1 MRHVLTSVFFPF
13 LQSVTPSLLPYRGL
27 KYVESATWQSLD
39 NDPQFI
45 VNSRLFNIL
54 SGWISVRVNIDSE
67 SIVIPKLYFDFG
79 EGYSEARAVTM
90 YQIDEGI
97 YQAELMLPKALD
109 NLRFDPTD
117 EASIFTI
124 SSFQIRAHSEL
135 LHTVYQFISIMKHD
149 HKSDTDTLRIFKKSY
164 ARYKKHHW
172 TGMLERL
179 EKEYNRLHP
188 FRVQRATSV
197 HIDYLNWIRKN
208 ERNHN
213 NEIFDKDLFKYTPL
227 ISIVMPTYNTPA
239 EYLKKAID
247 SVIDQS
253 YPYWELCIADDASS
267 DGNTLQLLAQH
278 MKKYDRIHVV
288 FRNTNGDI
296 SLASNT
302 ALDMAKGEYVAFLDH
317 DDMLAP
323 NALLEVVK
331 VINSRAD
338 AKFIYSDEDKIDE
351 RGRRFAPHFKSDW
364 NPDMFL
370 SHNYISHLSVIQK
383 SLLDKVENF
392 RVGYEGSQ
400 DYELF
405 LRVIDQLSPYEIVH
419 IEKILYHWRAFEGS
433 TAFDPKAKSH
443 TTAAGLK
450 ALKDYFFTK
459 NEVVKVEEG
468 LLPNTYKVIYPIADE
483 PLVSLIIPTR
493 DGYDILFLC
502 IKSILE
508 KTIYKNYEI
517 IIIDNQTTDL
527 KTLAY
532 LDDLTKTYSCIRIIK
547 YDKAFNYSAINNFAV
562 THANGD
568 IVGLVNNDVEII
580 SDHWLTE
587 MVQHALRPEIGVV
600 GAKLYY
606 DDDTIQHAG
615 VILGIGGVAG
625 HSHKS
630 YKKSDHG
637 YFSRLKIIQ
646 NYSAV
651 TGACLIVRK
660 MLFEEVTGLNEDHL
674 GIAFNDVDFC
684 LKLQEKGYRN
694 LWTPYVE
701 LYHHESVSRGE
712 EDDRIKRERFNSEV
726 NYMKKKW
733 GEKLKEDPFYNSNL
747 TLMHENFTIKEDTV
761 NASR

>member
-1 MRHVLTSVFFPF
+1 MPCRA
-13 LQSVTPSLLPYRGL
+13 L
-27 KYVESATWQSLD
+27 KRVESAAWQSLD
-39 NDPQFI
+39 NDPQFT
-45 VNSRLFNIL
+45 VSSRLFNIL
-54 SGWISVRVNIDSE
+54 AGWISVRVKIDSE

-97 YQAELMLPKALD
+97 YQAELMLPSVLK

-117 EASIFTI
+117 EASVFTI
-124 SSFQIRAHSEL
+124 SAFQIRAHSEL
-135 LHTVYQFISIMKHD
+135 FHTVHQFMSIMKHD
-149 HKSDTDTLRIFKKSY
+149 HKSDTDTLRILKKSY

-179 EKEYNRLHP
+179 EKEYRKLHP
-188 FRVQRATSV
+188 FRIQRASSV

-213 NEIFDKDLFKYTPL
+213 HEIFDKDLFDYTPL
-227 ISIVMPTYNTPA
+227 ISIVMPTYNTPIP
-239 EYLKKAID
+239 YLKKALD
-247 SVIDQS
+247 SVLDQS
-253 YPYWELCIADDASS
+253 YPHWELCIADDASTNE
-267 DGNTLQLLAQH
+267 DTLSLLH
-278 MKKYDRIHVV
+278 KYMKQYDTIHVT
-288 FRNTNGDI
+288 FRKTNGNI

-302 ALDMAKGEYVAFLDH
+302 ALDLAKGEYVAFLDH

-323 NALLEVVK
+323 NALLEVIK
-331 VINSRAD
+331 VINSRRD
-338 AKFIYSDEDKIDE
+338 TKFIYSDEDKIDE
-351 RGRRFAPHFKSDW
+351 RGRRYAPHFKSDW

-370 SHNYISHLSVIQK
+370 SHNYISHLSIVK
-383 SLLDKVENF
+383 KTLLDQVGNF
-392 RVGYEGSQ
+392 KAGYEGAQ
-400 DYELF
+400 DYDLF
-405 LRVIDQLSPYEIVH
+405 LRITDQIRSHEIVH
-419 IEKILYHWRAFEGS
+419 IEKVLYHWRAFEGS
-433 TAFDPKAKSH
+433 TAHASEVKPYTSE
-443 TTAAGLK
+443 AGLN
-450 ALKDYFFTK
+450 ALKDHFFAK
-459 NEVVKVEEG
+459 DEKIKVEMG
-468 LLPNTYKVIYPIADE
+468 MLPNTYKIVYSLENE

-493 DGYDILFLC
+493 DGYDILSLC
-502 IKSILE
+502 IASILE

-517 IIIDNQTTDL
+517 IIVDNQTTDL

-532 LDDLTKTYSCIRIIK
+532 LDDLTKTYSFIRIIK
-547 YDKAFNYSAINNFAV
+547 YDKVFNYSAINNFAA

-660 MLFEEVTGLNEDHL
+660 ILFEEVAGLNEDHL
-674 GIAFNDVDFC
+674 SIAFNDVDFC
-684 LKLQEKGYRN
+684 LKIQEKGYRN

-712 EDDRIKRERFNSEV
+712 EDNQIKRKRFNGEV

-733 GEKLKEDPFYNSNL
+733 GKRLQEDPFYNSNL
-747 TLMHENFTIKEDTV
+747 TLMHENFTIKEGTV